1 MRFAGT
7 QISNFMD
14 NDSFDNISKTAA
26 KSRSQERMAYD
37 QSEGLVDRADINAEA
52 TIQAAKYGASATRAQ
67 GAASGQMGIASGIG
81 NLASGI
87 AGGLINKA
95 TPDPKPAPRPNTTPL
110 QGASYLQPTAPTS
123 LPNYQLLLDEW

>member
-37 QSEGLVDRADINAEA
+37 QSEGLVDQADINAEA

-67 GAASGQMGIASGIG
+67 GAAAGQSSMFAGLGSM
-81 NLASGI
+81 ASGI
-87 AGGLINKA
+87 AGGLANRGL
-95 TPDPKPAPRPNTTPL
+95 PDTGTNTNNPL
-110 QGASYLQPTAPTS
+110 GTLTDPTADIQRALGPGVKFGM
-123 LPNYQLLLDEW
+123 YR

>member
-37 QSEGLVDRADINAEA
+37 QSEGLVDQADINAEA
-52 TIQAAKYGASATRAQ
+52 TIQAAKYGASATRAE
-67 GAASGQMGIASGIG
+67 GAAAGQSSMFAGLG
-81 NLASGI
+81 NMASGI
-87 AGGLINKA
+87 AGGIANMGGTDL
-95 TPDPKPAPRPNTTPL
+95 NT
-110 QGASYLQPTAPTS
+110 AVDRTS
-123 LPNYQLLLDEW
+123 LGHGIPGSVGGNGKPMYGPAW